1 MILYIKVKPNSKE
14 NKLKKISET
23 EYFACIKEPSEKNKA
38 NIALTKLLAKHLKV
52 PTKDITIKNP
62 SSRRKIIEIIKN

>member
-14 NKLKKISET
+14 NELIRISDT
-23 EYFACIKEPSEKNKA
+23 EYIAKIKEPAEKNKA

-62 SSRRKIIEIIKN
+62 SSRKKIIEIIKN